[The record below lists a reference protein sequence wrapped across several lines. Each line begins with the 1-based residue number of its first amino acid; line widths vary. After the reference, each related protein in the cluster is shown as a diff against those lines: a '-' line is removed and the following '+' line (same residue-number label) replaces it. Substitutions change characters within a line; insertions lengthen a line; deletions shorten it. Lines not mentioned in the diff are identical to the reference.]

1 MANPKPEPL
10 HQARAT
16 YCPNVATPTPA
27 AAMAAPVPIT
37 EASTGSSSLQPVLLG
52 VSVLVGEKKKRIK
65 GKKKKKSSPRDGGEK
80 SHQKGISGGDCQ
92 GTSAEVMGRQQLSYT
107 SCFQRDS

>member
-65 GKKKKKSSPRDGGEK
+65 GKKKKKALLEMEEK
-80 SHQKGISGGDCQ
+80 NPTRKEYQ
-92 GTSAEVMGRQQLSYT
+92 EVTVKVQVLK
-107 SCFQRDS
+107 